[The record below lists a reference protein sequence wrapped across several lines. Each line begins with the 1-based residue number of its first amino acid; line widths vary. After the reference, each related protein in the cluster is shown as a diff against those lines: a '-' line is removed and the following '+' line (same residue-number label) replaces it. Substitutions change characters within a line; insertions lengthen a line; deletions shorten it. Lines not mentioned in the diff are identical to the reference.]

1 MRRFHTAPW
10 LSRLLLS
17 AIAAGAAFD
26 AAAQTIDGFNPLPNG
41 SAIGVA
47 VQADGKIII
56 ASQIQTV
63 GATGVVDI
71 ARLERD
77 GSLDPDFIGLS
88 AVNGE
93 IKAVAVQADG
103 KIAIGGTFDTIN
115 STPHHHL
122 ARLNSNGTLDTSFAD
137 PELDGTVWS
146 IAVQPDGKI
155 LAAGSFAL
163 SGSTSRGRLARFTN
177 TGGLDTT
184 FVDPQICGSE
194 VRGLALQANGSV
206 VVSGYFYH
214 IGNCSG
220 NPLYSEFLA
229 RFTSTGSFDS
239 TFPTD
244 TPPGPIGGGIAIGP
258 DGSIYVPG
266 GYATSDSIDIRL
278 VSKLSSSGALI
289 TSYDNLHNDGAANTL
304 ALQSDGKLL
313 VGGVFQSIDA
323 QARHGLLRLNAD
335 GSLDTGFSDLN
346 FSLDATHPNGSVF
359 ALASQTDGSTVV
371 TGNFALVNGQS
382 RQYAARVVSADVAIS
397 KLSGQASGNNIIVTW
412 TRNGAGPEL
421 AQPPILM
428 HSSNGT
434 TYTSAGT
441 MNRISTGWQFTA
453 PYNVAGTPFYL
464 RADAYTSSGAGNGSA
479 GRISSP
485 VYVSDRI
492 FANGFE

>member
-1 MRRFHTAPW
+1 MQRILGTRSVSW
-10 LSRLLLS
+10 LLLW

-26 AAAQTIDGFNPLPNG
+26 AAAQTLDPFNPLPGG
-41 SAIGVA
+41 SPKAVA
-47 VQADGKIII
+47 LQPDGKIII

-63 GATGVVDI
+63 GTTGVVDI
-71 ARLERD
+71 ARLEPD
-77 GSLDPDFIGLS
+77 GSLDPDFIGPS
-88 AVNGE
+88 AVHGE

-103 KIAIGGTFDTIN
+103 KIVIGGTFDTIN
-115 STPHHHL
+115 SIPHHYL
-122 ARLNSNGTLDTSFAD
+122 GRLNSNGTLDTSFVD
-137 PELDGTVWS
+137 PELNGTVWS

-184 FVDPQICGSE
+184 FVDPQICDSE
-194 VRGLALQANGSV
+194 AHGLALQANGSV

-214 IGNCSG
+214 IGNCSETPPY
-220 NPLYSEFLA
+220 NEFLA

-266 GYATSDSIDIRL
+266 GYATSDSISLRL

-289 TSYDNLHNDGAANTL
+289 TSFANLHNDGAANTL
-304 ALQSDGKLL
+304 ALQVDGKLL
-313 VGGVFQSIDA
+313 VGGVFQVIDA

-335 GSLDTGFSDLN
+335 GSLDTGFADLN
-346 FSLDATHPNGSVF
+346 FSLDATHPNGTIF
-359 ALASQTDGSTVV
+359 ALASQTDGSTIA
-371 TGNFALVNGQS
+371 TGNFSLVNGQS
-382 RQYAARVVSADVAIS
+382 RQYAARVISAGIAVS
-397 KLSGQASGNNIIVTW
+397 KLSGQGSGGNVIVTW
-412 TRNGAGPEL
+412 TRSGTGPEL

-428 HSSNGT
+428 HSSNGV
-434 TYTSAGT
+434 TYTGAGT
-441 MNRISTGWQFTA
+441 MTRISSGWQFTA